1 MPKRTNRTVQV
12 MSLVEYCHNRE
23 KRKKFGFVIENG
35 AGRYTC
41 GITEKEINDLF
52 PTPEILFF
60 NENSDHSG
68 DWQKGM

>member
-1 MPKRTNRTVQV
+1 

-60 NENSDHSG
+60 NENNSPTY
-68 DWQKGM
+68 